1 MSLWQAEWHCWHQPD
16 GCSSWL
22 VAAAATRT
30 EPRPAKRPSEHAPS
44 LPTTLLHLPHTS
56 QLLQRMRGGALQTVA
71 ASSAQPCFPP
81 RGLGP
86 ILCAKRGRALWE
98 NIVCGDVIKR
108 LHH

>member
-56 QLLQRMRGGALQTVA
+56 QLLQRMRGGPCRPWLPAVHSL
-71 ASSAQPCFPP
+71 ASLPGAWGPSCVLSEAVPC
-81 RGLGP
+81 GK
-86 ILCAKRGRALWE
+86 I
-98 NIVCGDVIKR
+98 
-108 LHH
+108 